1 MKRTMA
7 GLFLALL
14 AFAACDDDPQAPP
27 NGGGNGNGGGPPP
40 PPDSVVVYLD
50 ISARVASNPGIGE
63 LGLLGLAF
71 HPKYETNGQFFVY
84 YTAGASGSRVSR
96 VSRFRV
102 SALDPNA
109 ADPGSENILLEIDQ
123 PYDNHNAGQIAF
135 GADAYLYVATG
146 DGGSGGDPQGN
157 AQNRASLLGK
167 ILRIDVDSGSPYAIP
182 PDNPFVG
189 NSDGYREEIYAWGLR
204 NPWRFSFDPPT
215 GRLWA
220 GDVGQ
225 LTWEE
230 IDVIESGQ
238 NYGWDCREGAH
249 DYTGPPG
256 GPAPDCATATG
267 LVDPVWEY
275 GRASGNSVT
284 GGYVYRGDSLSS
296 LVGKYVYA
304 DYGSGR
310 IWALTYDGVNPAT
323 NEDIVD
329 APFLIST
336 FGVDKDNELYVM
348 RYGGTGQIH
357 RIEQTE
363 VTPGVYTYALAPVF
377 AEYTPAFGVDL
388 QHAGDG
394 SARLFVV
401 EQEGRIVVFD
411 GTNP

>member
-1 MKRTMA
+1 MRRTIA

-14 AFAACDDDPQAPP
+14 AFAACEDDPQAPP
-27 NGGGNGNGGGPPP
+27 SNGNGNGPPP
-40 PPDSVVVYLD
+40 LPDSVLVFLD
-50 ISARVASNPGIGE
+50 ITARVAATPGFGE

-84 YTAGASGSRVSR
+84 YTAGGSGSRVSR

-109 ADPGSENILLEIDQ
+109 ADPGSESVILEFSQ
-123 PYDNHNAGQIAF
+123 PFDNHNAGQIAF
-135 GADAYLYVATG
+135 GADDYLYIATG
-146 DGGSGGDPQGN
+146 DGGSGGDPQDN
-157 AQNRASLLGK
+157 AQDRTNLLGK
-167 ILRIDVDSGSPYAIP
+167 ILRIDVDSGTPYAIP
-182 PDNPFVG
+182 LDNPFEG
-189 NSDGYREEIYAWGLR
+189 NTDGYREEIYAYGLR

-215 GRLWA
+215 GRLWV

-230 IDVIESGQ
+230 IDVVESGM

-249 DYTGPPG
+249 DYSGPPG
-256 GPAPDCATATG
+256 GPSADCATATG

-284 GGYVYRGDSLSS
+284 GGYVYRGDSLTS
-296 LVGKYVYA
+296 VEGKYVFA

-310 IWALTYDGVNPAT
+310 IWALSYDGVNPSA
-323 NEDIVD
+323 NELLFD

-336 FGVDKDNELYVM
+336 FGIDKDSELYLIQYAASG
-348 RYGGTGQIH
+348 RLH

-363 VTPGVYTYALAPVF
+363 VGPGTYTYALAHVF
-377 AEYTPAFGVDL
+377 ADYVPDYGVDL

-394 SARLFVV
+394 TARLFAV
-401 EQEGRIVVFD
+401 EQAGRIVVFD
-411 GTNP
+411 STNP